1 MTDTIMTLTALLEK
15 TGEDD
20 FLRTIA
26 ESVLQMLMDEGGP
39 WPKAA

>member
-1 MTDTIMTLTALLEK
+1 MTENTMTLTALPAK

-26 ESVLQMLMDEGGP
+26 ESVLQVLMDESGP